1 MSYITISINQEAY
14 NFLKSLKAGD
24 ESFSDVILRFK
35 EKKSFNGKM
44 LVKFRHK
51 YDGLIKNIDT
61 KEMEGRMKEFR
72 EEVDSRFEET
82 AKYMEESRKLKSR

>member
-35 EKKSFNGKM
+35 ENKAFGEK
-44 LVKFRHK
+44 
-51 YDGLIKNIDT
+51 
-61 KEMEGRMKEFR
+61 
-72 EEVDSRFEET
+72 
-82 AKYMEESRKLKSR
+82 